1 MFCDN
6 NWSEKRATTITNRH
20 FHFSNDQ
27 TTEAWFNSL
36 HSYWQWPGLLSLNND
51 RSWKN
56 ATICCLHTFD
66 FLMTGAGK
74 SDNCLSSHF
83 HFHGWPE
90 LEKKQIPFCLHPFT
104 FMELVFNQ
112 SQGLTGIRL
121 FPRAGIYKRARCWPA
136 PLGLHLVINLR
147 RELVLLLLSYFLL
160 WSSSWQLRPN
170 FLCDLSRRW
179 LKPYCNPLMKCFSD
193 TDKPIKEGSS
203 PENLQSVI
211 DCSGRLTP
219 PAHSVNDLDAC
230 PLAPVSLLG

>member
-1 MFCDN
+1 
-6 NWSEKRATTITNRH
+6 
-20 FHFSNDQ
+20 
-27 TTEAWFNSL
+27 
-36 HSYWQWPGLLSLNND
+36 
-51 RSWKN
+51 
-56 ATICCLHTFD
+56 
-66 FLMTGAGK
+66 MTGAGN
-74 SDNCLSSHF
+74 SDNCFVFTLSLLW
-83 HFHGWPE
+83 WPE
-90 LEKKQIPFCLHPFT
+90 LEKKRKPFYLHPFT

-121 FPRAGIYKRARCWPA
+121 FPRAGICKRARCWPA

-147 RELVLLLLSYFLL
+147 RELVLLLWSYSLL

-179 LKPYCNPLMKCFSD
+179 LKPYCHPLMRYFTD
-193 TDKPIKEGSS
+193 TEKSIKEGSS